1 MPLDLATRRA
11 LNVPRLYEFYMVF
24 GGDVA
29 RCSIATNVKE
39 QTIRD
44 LALEEKWDDR
54 LHLWNELKL
63 DQNELQNYL
72 NRSVNYIQAHRLRAI
87 IDDYI
92 TELTQKTGKEL
103 VDLSTETTKEGQ
115 KISTRF
121 LTDLVKATEAC
132 QNMTYRALGDSPRDG
147 TVNPSSGGRG
157 DSAAILV
164 MKAMEAAEKDC
175 RISSAEV
182 VKKQLNPPHE

>member
-1 MPLDLATRRA
+1 MPLDLATRKA

-24 GGDVA
+24 SGDVA
-29 RCSIATNVKE
+29 RCSIATNVPE

-63 DQNELQNYL
+63 DQTELQNYL

-132 QNMTYRALGDSPRDG
+132 QNMTYRALGDNLREG

-175 RISSAEV
+175 RLSSAEV
-182 VKKQLNPPHE
+182 VKKQLNPPHD